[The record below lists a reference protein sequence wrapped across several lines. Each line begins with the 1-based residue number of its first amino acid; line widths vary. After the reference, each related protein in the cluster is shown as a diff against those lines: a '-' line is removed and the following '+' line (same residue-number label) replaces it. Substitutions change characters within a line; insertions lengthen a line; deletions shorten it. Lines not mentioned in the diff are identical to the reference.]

1 MNPPRPRIALVLGGG
16 GPVGHAY
23 HCGVLRAIDE
33 ATGWDPR
40 AADLV
45 VGTSAGAQVTA
56 LLRAGMGTADL
67 FARVTGGDISDA
79 GAEIARHY
87 HRPRPGS
94 GDTPRRSWR
103 PASSERLLRALR
115 RPWEAH
121 PGTLVA
127 ALAPEG
133 PTSLAP
139 MVAGLREVF
148 GDGWPEAAAW
158 FVALRVDTGQRV
170 AFGRPGAPAVD
181 VGSAVAASCAVP
193 GIFAPVEVEF
203 SRYVDGGVVSPT
215 NADLLADE
223 HFDLAVIVAP
233 ATAATGAGMHPDTP
247 LRHLLRAVLD
257 SEVRKL
263 AKAGTAAYVIQ
274 PGAADLAAMG
284 VNPMDVE
291 RMGPVARVAHDAVAG
306 LLADP
311 DESAHLAALRTAASS
326 PRERQ

>member
-1 MNPPRPRIALVLGGG
+1 MSPRRPRVALVLGGG

-23 HCGVLRAIDE
+23 HCGVLRSVED

-40 AADLV
+40 TADLV
-45 VGTSAGAQVTA
+45 VGTSAGAQVAA

-67 FARVTGGDISDA
+67 FARVTGADMSPEGTA
-79 GAEIARHY
+79 IARHY

-94 GDTPRRSWR
+94 DGAGRRWR
-103 PASSERLLRALR
+103 PASPQRLLRALR

-121 PGTLVA
+121 PGTIVA
-127 ALAPEG
+127 AVAPAG
-133 PTSLAP
+133 TTSLAP

-148 GDGWPEAAAW
+148 ADGWPAAATW

-170 AFGRPGAPAVD
+170 AFGRPGAPSAD

-193 GIFAPVEVEF
+193 GMFAPVEVEF

-223 HFDLAVIVAP
+223 RCDLVLILAP
-233 ATAATGAGMHPDTP
+233 TTARTGAGMHADTA

-257 SEVRKL
+257 AEVRKL
-263 AKAGTAAYVIQ
+263 AKAGIASYVVQ
-274 PGAADLAAMG
+274 PGATELKAMG
-284 VNPMDVE
+284 VNALDVA
-291 RMGPVARVAHDAVAG
+291 RMEPVAHAARDAMAE

-311 DESAHLAALRTAASS
+311 DESGHLAALRTAAQA
-326 PRERQ
+326 PR